1 MSGVA
6 GDSLRQTTREKHR
19 DPQLLGLGVFEWE
32 LQLQSDLLLRTVF
45 PRQGGRKGKKKSLSY
60 CQKIFNV
67 SQRSL
72 PTPASLQSKLSISV
86 DWREPSDPMPLPGPQ
101 TEMQK
106 PQPFPWP
113 RRTLREGRTQRV
125 RHVENVPHSW
135 GHRITP
141 VSGPAPNVSREF
153 CCVYVLAWDKHNTPN
168 RSPMLQ

>member
-1 MSGVA
+1 MTVSDRPRARNTGIRSFSGWE
-6 GDSLRQTTREKHR
+6 SLNGSYNYKVTCSLELFFLGRE
-19 DPQLLGLGVFEWE
+19 
-32 LQLQSDLLLRTVF
+32 
-45 PRQGGRKGKKKSLSY
+45 GGKEKKKSLSY